1 MERAAEPSD
10 YIWENMGITPIDRI
24 KNAFIVFVILS
35 LVLGL
40 AYYFQFR
47 M

>member
-10 YIWENMGITPIDRI
+10 YIWENMGITPIDRLW
-24 KNAFIVFVILS
+24 KALIVFTLLS